1 MTQKPSADLFSPTE
15 DQQKLTDS
23 ILALLE
29 SDLAKAHQGLKEK
42 LNEREYDWWSTVQSG
57 LKLLE
62 LTRDNKKHY
71 EAGTDAW
78 RLAVTTAISLRFF
91 ELLKL
96 LGTSGPVSVAWAKDT
111 MVAVLERKALPRN
124 ALAELLLPDGQ
135 EYMSAPGVPGG
146 DLDGVLTELLL
157 PIDAHLER
165 ISQQAMVDAAIVEPR
180 HGSPAVPQN
189 QFVKEGQ
196 TWSIVFEGETC
207 RLPVGLDGLDYISL
221 LLASPLKAIAAGE
234 LYSSVSRSPVV
245 SADFTHAATA
255 SISEHAG
262 DPGDEHRASFSQV
275 RFGADNAL
283 DFRAQREYQQRLAE
297 LEQQCTLAL
306 EGGDGKKAAELQQ
319 EYDIIQD
326 ELKTSTW
333 RGRSKSLDKTNERH
347 RQTVTNA
354 IRRAYKLLRQEAPSL
369 ADYLQKSITTGSQ
382 FMYRDGQVAWTVTP
396 PSR

>member
-1 MTQKPSADLFSPTE
+1 MTQKQSTGSFRPTAA
-15 DQQKLTDS
+15 QQAVD
-23 ILALLE
+23 ALIFCLE
-29 SDLAKAHQGLKEK
+29 RDLADAHEALSRSLDQRKYE
-42 LNEREYDWWSTVQSG
+42 WWSAVRNG
-57 LKLLE
+57 LKLLQTKRE
-62 LTRDNKKHY
+62 NANHFASCT
-71 EAGTDAW
+71 EAW
-78 RLAVTTAISLRFF
+78 HLAVTAAISSRFSDLR
-91 ELLKL
+91 KL
-96 LGTSGPVSVAWAKDT
+96 LGATDPGSVTWAT
-111 MVAVLERKALPRN
+111 ETIAAVLEQKALPTS
-124 ALAELLLPDGQ
+124 ALAGLSLPDGKG
-135 EYMSAPGVPGG
+135 YILAPGVPGG

-234 LYSSVSRSPVV
+234 LYSSVSRSPVTR
-245 SADFTHAATA
+245 AEFTHAATA

-262 DPGDEHRASFSQV
+262 DTGDEHRASFSQV

-306 EGGDGKKAAELQQ
+306 EAGDGKKAAELQQ
-319 EYDIIQD
+319 EYDLIQD

-369 ADYLQKSITTGSQ
+369 ADYLQKSITTGSH